1 MSALP
6 AILGG
11 EPAVTLDHSH
21 YTQWPIYTEEEVEV
35 VSDLIRDHALASQF
49 GGPGPITELERMVA
63 ETWGVKH
70 ALAHSSGTASLRAAL
85 FGVGVG
91 KGDEVI
97 CQSAI
102 HPFNCLPI
110 VGSGAVPVFADIDPV
125 TLTLDP
131 EDIACKITPRT
142 RAIMVVHW
150 PGCPADMDA
159 IMDIAARHSLR
170 VVEDNCISQGATHRG
185 RMCGSIG
192 DAAAISFQHGKST
205 SAGEGGVFM
214 TNDTEVYQRAACLG
228 HYERLRELPNPKWR
242 AMTGFSFG
250 EKYRMATLSGAIGS
264 VQMKYW
270 KQRLDVRHA
279 NTDKLGEA
287 VAEIDGFSAPDYPD
301 YFPSPYQ
308 SGRIMFDPDRLG
320 GMSRERLLEVL
331 QAEGAQ
337 VSSPA
342 QKATLTPHA
351 NGLTHMLH
359 KHPVFQGNEH
369 GTGDVLWEVLGPN
382 VTRIDYRDV
391 VLPVTEDP
399 EIPYDSIRVPSFTRP
414 AAELI
419 EQYITAF
426 SKVAAHA
433 EELSGA
439 LAEAR

>member
-1 MSALP
+1 MTAQLAL
-6 AILGG
+6 LGG
-11 EPAVTLDHSH
+11 EPAVTLDHDY
-21 YTQWPIYTEEEVEV
+21 YTQWPIYGEEEVQAV
-35 VSDLIRDHALASQF
+35 TGLIRDHALASQF
-49 GGPGPITELERMVA
+49 GGTGPITDLERMVA

-70 ALAHSSGTASLRAAL
+70 ALAHSSGTASLRSAL
-85 FGVGVG
+85 FGVGVLP
-91 KGDEVI
+91 GDEVI

-110 VGSGAVPVFADIDPV
+110 VGSGAAPVFADIDPV

-131 EDIACKITPRT
+131 ADIERKISPRT
-142 RAIMVVHW
+142 KAIMVVHW

-159 IMDIAARHSLR
+159 IMDIAARRGLR
-170 VVEDNCISQGATHRG
+170 VVEDNCISQGTTHRG
-185 RMCGSIG
+185 RMAGSIG

-242 AMTGFSFG
+242 AVSGFSFG
-250 EKYRMATLSGAIGS
+250 EKYRMATLSAAIGV
-264 VQMKYW
+264 VQMRHW
-270 KQRLDVRHA
+270 KERLDVRHA
-279 NTDKLGEA
+279 NTDKLGA
-287 VAEIDGFSAPDYPD
+287 AIASIKGFSAPDFPD
-301 YFPSPYQ
+301 YFPSPYR
-308 SGRIMFDPDRLG
+308 SGRIVFDPSALG
-320 GMSRERLLEVL
+320 GISRERLLHAL

-342 QKATLTPHA
+342 QKNTLTPHA

-369 GTGDVLWEVLGPN
+369 GTGDVLWEVLGPH
-382 VTRIDYRDV
+382 VTRIDYRNV

-399 EIPYDSIRVPSFTRP
+399 EIPYYSIRVPSFTRP
-414 AAELI
+414 ADELI

-426 SKVAAHA
+426 AKVAANA
-433 EELSGA
+433 EKLSGA
-439 LAEAR
+439 LAETR

>member
-1 MSALP
+1 MPPLP

-11 EPAVTLDHSH
+11 EPAVTLDHEH
-21 YTQWPIYTEEEVEV
+21 YTQWPIYTEEEVEAV
-35 VSDLIRDHALASQF
+35 ADLIRNHALASQF
-49 GGPGPITELERMVA
+49 GGPGPITDLERMVA

-70 ALAHSSGTASLRAAL
+70 ALAHSSGTASLRSAL

-91 KGDEVI
+91 SGDEVI

-110 VGSGAVPVFADIDPV
+110 VGSGAVPIFADIDPV

-131 EDIACKITPRT
+131 ADVERKITPRT
-142 RAIMVVHW
+142 KALMVVHW

-159 IMDIAARHSLR
+159 IMDIAARRSLR
-170 VVEDNCISQGATHRG
+170 VIEDNCISQGATHRG

-214 TNDTEVYQRAACLG
+214 TNDTEVYQRAASLG

-242 AMTGFSFG
+242 AVSGFSFG
-250 EKYRMATLSGAIGS
+250 EKYRMATLSGAIGV

-270 KQRLDVRHA
+270 KERLAVRMA
-279 NTDKLGEA
+279 NTDKLGAAICAIE
-287 VAEIDGFSAPDYPD
+287 GFGAPEFPD
-301 YFPSPYQ
+301 YFPSPYS
-308 SGRIMFDPDRLG
+308 SGRIVFDSARLG
-320 GMSRERLLEVL
+320 GITRARLLAAL

-342 QKATLTPHA
+342 QKDTLTPHGG
-351 NGLTHMLH
+351 GLTHMLH

-382 VTRIDYRDV
+382 VRRVDYTSV

-399 EIPYDSIRVPSFTRP
+399 EIPYDTIRVPSFTRP
-414 AAELI
+414 ADELI
-419 EQYITAF
+419 DQYAAAF
-426 SKVAAHA
+426 AKVSAHA
-433 EELSGA
+433 DKLSGA
-439 LAEAR
+439 LAGAR